1 MLGVRA
7 SLSQVM
13 YFTNYC
19 SGIVNEDFINLSI
32 PNGLWALDGIFF
44 FSYHS
49 DLYTI
54 QEPSYLRKFIMVSI

>member
-44 FSYHS
+44 FFF
-49 DLYTI
+49 TI
-54 QEPSYLRKFIMVSI
+54 QICIPFNNFPT